1 MQNAQRG
8 QQRLVQR
15 GYQLEV
21 DGDFGEASF
30 AALMAYVAGKAPVTL
45 LRQQLGRAAATHF
58 PDADI
63 DRPIRIAHALAQQSV
78 ETGGFSRMVE
88 SLNYSVKGLRGTF
101 SQARISDAD
110 CQRLGRKDGEPA
122 LPPQRQAEIANIV
135 YGGKFGLTDLG
146 NKNPGDGYKYRGRG
160 AKQTTGLANYAE
172 VASISH
178 IDVVANPDK
187 LADPDLGMRAACIFW
202 ANRKCNGY
210 ADQDDVGGLTKAI
223 NGGTNGLPER
233 KAALLRAK
241 EILL

>member
-1 MQNAQRG
+1 MQNAERA

-15 GYQLEV
+15 GYQIEV

-30 AALMAYVAGKAPVTL
+30 AALMSYVAGKAPVTL

-58 PDADI
+58 PAADI
-63 DRPIRIAHALAQQSV
+63 ESALRIAHALAQQSV

-101 SQARISDAD
+101 SKARISDAD

-122 LPPQRQAEIANIV
+122 LSPKRQAEIANIV
-135 YGGKFGLTDLG
+135 YGGKFGLTNLG

-172 VASISH
+172 VASITR

-202 ANRKCNGY
+202 SNRKCNQF
-210 ADQDDVGGLTKAI
+210 ADSDDIAGLTKAI
-223 NGGTNGLPER
+223 NGGSNGLDDR
-233 KAALLRAK
+233 KAALVRAR